1 MGAHA
6 FDTAGWKQRLRDAGM
21 RVTVTRLGV
30 LKVLHD
36 SPVPLSAQEIFEK
49 IAEQGGDRVTVY
61 RTLNSLEEATLLH
74 RMDPGDRV
82 WRYGILQKDHHH
94 HAHFVCDDCGEV
106 RCLEDATVSINFNEK
121 AGKPGVGAPAKLKVT
136 QQDVYLHGVCEK
148 CDESHA
154 RPAKGAGAKPGGK
167 R

>member
-1 MGAHA
+1 MTLP
-6 FDTAGWKQRLRDAGM
+6 FDTTGWKQRLREAGL
-21 RVTVTRLGV
+21 RITVTRLGV

-36 SPVPLSAQEIFEK
+36 SPVPMSAQEVFEH
-49 IAEQGGDRVTVY
+49 IRRQGGDRVTVY
-61 RTLNSLEEATLLH
+61 RTLNSLDEAGLLH

-82 WRYGILQKDHHH
+82 WRYGILQRDHHH

-106 RCLEDATVSINFNEK
+106 RCLEDATVSINFHEK
-121 AGKPGVGAPAKLKVT
+121 PPRPGAGGSSAAATGGAKLKVR

-148 CDESHA
+148 CDDGAEKPA
-154 RPAKGAGAKPGGK
+154 RAKG